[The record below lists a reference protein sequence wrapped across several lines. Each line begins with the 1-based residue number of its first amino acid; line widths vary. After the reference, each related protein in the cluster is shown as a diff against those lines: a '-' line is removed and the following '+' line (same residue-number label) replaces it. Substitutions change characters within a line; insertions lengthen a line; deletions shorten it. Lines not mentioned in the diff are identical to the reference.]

1 MQLFGV
7 SSRTFST
14 TALSLVVPAM
24 GFRGS
29 AEISWMGSVMRPL
42 WAWHGCA
49 LGCHCGSLEQQDLP
63 RTSWARGSQ
72 RRHPGAFH
80 SSACLP
86 QGKWKQVP
94 CHQVLHLLPKGR
106 HTPGP
111 THCFW
116 RSLCHRLWEEFSF
129 RLSCFPISAGASRQT
144 MPFSPFSSYQNPKP
158 SKERPAL
165 EKGFAYIQSDGPK
178 SNMNNQ
184 WTDWFR

>member
-7 SSRTFST
+7 SSRPHHGTHPRDLRAT
-14 TALSLVVPAM
+14 PEAHRRHHQTQ
-24 GFRGS
+24 GCCGK
-29 AEISWMGSVMRPL
+29 GHL